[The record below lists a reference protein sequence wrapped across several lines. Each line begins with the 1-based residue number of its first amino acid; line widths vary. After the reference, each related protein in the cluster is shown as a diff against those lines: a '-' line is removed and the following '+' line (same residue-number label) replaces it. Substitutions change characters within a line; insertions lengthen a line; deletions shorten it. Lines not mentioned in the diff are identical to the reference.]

1 MNLVKEVLVSKLNY
15 LKEKG
20 WESNYNYDLLVNI
33 IEKWDMFI
41 EVVGGDKKEYSDYL
55 KNYYN
60 EDLKDSY
67 NLFDNVSDELKN
79 EYWDYVNN
87 NISEI
92 INKDKINVL
101 ELFKGLNIMYWGYI
115 EIIENGGD
123 DIGGNG
129 EGINMIWEEISEM
142 IGFEYEEFGSDLRS
156 ILYEFK
162 D

>member
-33 IEKWDMFI
+33 IEKWDRFV
-41 EVVGGDKKEYSDYL
+41 EVVGGDRKEYSDYL

-60 EDLKDSY
+60 EDLKDNY
-67 NLFDNVSDELKN
+67 DMFVDVDEDKIN
-79 EYWDYVNN
+79 EYWEYVNKN
-87 NISEI
+87 VNKY
-92 INKDKINVL
+92 INKDEINVL
-101 ELFKGLNIMYWGYI
+101 ELFEGLNIMYWGYV

-123 DIGGNG
+123 DCGGNG
-129 EGINMIWEEISEM
+129 EGINMIWDEISE
-142 IGFEYEEFGSDLRS
+142 IVGFEYEEFNDSLRN